1 MRGWSCCSKSL
12 ATLGK
17 QTDLFFLYNQKYKG
31 LIKGEV
37 LLWNLARGELLSSQR
52 RAPGFG
58 ANFHGGQTVSLHC
71 LESLERLPHEFILW
85 KKKGKNIIL
94 SVTTPAKLLVSP
106 PQFVQFSPI
115 TFGNYSFF
123 PFKLVG
129 HSTGSLSAY
138 LFPELHLAFYQILAK
153 LGKQL

>member
-1 MRGWSCCSKSL
+1 MRGWGCCSKSL
-12 ATLGK
+12 ATSGK
-17 QTDLFFLYNQKYKG
+17 QTDLFFFFFLLNNLYNQKHKG
-31 LIKGEV
+31 LVKGEV
-37 LLWNLARGELLSSQR
+37 LLWKLWGELLSSQR

-94 SVTTPAKLLVSP
+94 SVTTPA
-106 PQFVQFSPI
+106 QFVQFSPI

-129 HSTGSLSAY
+129 HLTGSLSAY
-138 LFPELHLAFYQILAK
+138 LFPELHLAFYQILAN
-153 LGKQL
+153 LMKQL

>member
-1 MRGWSCCSKSL
+1 MRGWSYCSKSL

-94 SVTTPAKLLVSP
+94 SVTTPA
-106 PQFVQFSPI
+106 QFVQFSPI

-129 HSTGSLSAY
+129 HLTGSLSAY